1 MMPTS
6 QFPALFGATK
16 LPALGRGKP
25 APPPKKKAAA
35 VLPQGMKART
45 RSTRKPRTDGWNDA

>member
-16 LPALGRGKP
+16 LPALGRGGKKKP
-25 APPPKKKAAA
+25 APPMKKTAA
-35 VLPQGMKART
+35 LPQGMKPCAG
-45 RSTRKPRTDGWNDA
+45 K